1 VQPVKVPKTPK
12 KAFNPKRRPSALLV
26 GQVAHLEWAARPA
39 AKRQPRHMKQVLKKG
54 KPRTE
59 EEAAERIAALTRT
72 VLNNA
77 AAERERQLAESRPVA
92 QQALVITS
100 SAAPEPLRLRPAKKP
115 PRRRTRRR

>member
-1 VQPVKVPKTPK
+1 VQRIKVPNAPK
-12 KAFNPKRRPSALLV
+12 KAFNPKRRPSALLL

-59 EEAAERIAALTRT
+59 EEAAERIAALTRN
-72 VLNNA
+72 VLKNA

-92 QQALVITS
+92 QPVPVITS
-100 SAAPEPLRLRPAKKP
+100 SAGPRPLPLRPAKKP
-115 PRRRTRRR
+115 VRRRTRRR